1 MAEVRIETD
10 SMGQVEVQNDRYWG
24 AQTQRSLQNF
34 EIGEI
39 LFTRPFIRAY
49 GILKHSCAWANGEL
63 GAMNPEKSEL
73 ICKAAQE
80 VIEGKLD
87 EHFPLVVFQTGS
99 GTQFNMN
106 CNEVISNRAIEMAN
120 GKLGS
125 KSPVHPNDDCN
136 KGQSSNDTFPTAMR
150 IAAVCELSESLI
162 PSVGELRD
170 ALNSKAVKYNKVVK
184 TGRTHLQDAVPLTLG
199 QEISGWVSQLDHS
212 LERLQY
218 SLNHLKE
225 VPIGGTAVGT
235 GLNAHPEF
243 SQKVVQKIN
252 ELSGHT
258 FVPSPVKFES
268 IAAHDAIAFAS
279 SAMRTLAGVLMK
291 IGNDIRWLAS
301 GPRCGIGELLIPENE
316 PGSSIMPGKVNPT
329 QVEALT
335 MVVTQVYGNDAAVAF
350 AASQGSF
357 ELNTYKPVM
366 IHNLLESARILS
378 DACDSFRKN
387 CVIGIEPN
395 LPKIKEYLDNSL
407 MLVTALNPH
416 IGYDKAAQIAKK
428 AYKENSTLKQAA
440 IALGFLT
447 ADQFDE
453 WVNPANMTGIK

>member
-1 MAEVRIETD
+1 MGEIRIESD
-10 SMGQVEVQNDRYWG
+10 SMGQIEVANDRYWG

-49 GILKHSCAWANGEL
+49 GILKLSCAWANGEL
-63 GAMNPEKSEL
+63 GVMDPEKSDL
-73 ICKAAQE
+73 ICRAAQE

-87 EHFPLVVFQTGS
+87 DHFPLVVFQTGS

-106 CNEVISNRAIEMAN
+106 SNEVISNRAIELVD

-125 KSPVHPNDDCN
+125 KAPVHPNDDCN

-162 PSVGELRD
+162 PSVSRLRD
-170 ALNSKAVKYNKVVK
+170 AFKTKAKEFENVVK

-212 LERLQY
+212 LERLR
-218 SLNHLKE
+218 SSITHLYE

-243 SQKVVQKIN
+243 SQKVVHKIN
-252 ELSGHT
+252 EVTGHN
-258 FVPSPVKFES
+258 FISSPVKFES

-279 SAMRTLAGVLMK
+279 AAMRTLAGVLMK
-291 IGNDIRWLAS
+291 IGNDVRWLAS

-335 MVVTQVYGNDAAVAF
+335 MVVTQVYGNDAAIAF

-366 IHNLLESARILS
+366 IHNLLESARILT

-387 CVIGIEPN
+387 CVIGIQPN
-395 LPKIKEYLDNSL
+395 HPKIKEYLDNSL

-416 IGYDKAAQIAKK
+416 IGYDKSAQIAKK
-428 AYKENSTLKQAA
+428 AYKENSTLKEAA
-440 IALGFLT
+440 LALGFVSSE
-447 ADQFDE
+447 QFDE
-453 WVNPANMTGIK
+453 WVNPANMT

>member
-1 MAEVRIETD
+1 MSCVRIESD
-10 SMGQVEVQNDRYWG
+10 SMGQIEVASDRYWG

-39 LFTRPFIRAY
+39 CFTRPFIRAY
-49 GILKHSCAWANGEL
+49 GILKFSCAWANGQL
-63 GAMNPEKSEL
+63 GTMDPEKSDL
-73 ICKAAQE
+73 ICKAAEE
-80 VIEGKLD
+80 VIDGKLD
-87 EHFPLVVFQTGS
+87 DHFPLVVFQTGS

-106 CNEVISNRAIEMAN
+106 TNEVISNRAIQIVN
-120 GKLGS
+120 GELGS
-125 KSPVHPNDDCN
+125 KTPIHPNDDCN

-162 PSVGELRD
+162 PAVSRLRD
-170 ALNSKAVKYNKVVK
+170 TLNTKALEFNDVVK

-212 LERLQY
+212 LERIKA
-218 SLNHLKE
+218 SLTHLNE

-243 SQKVVQKIN
+243 GSKVILKIN
-252 ELSGHT
+252 ELTGHE
-258 FVPSPVKFES
+258 FSSSPVKFES

-279 SAMRTLAGVLMK
+279 SAMRTLAGALMK
-291 IGNDIRWLAS
+291 IGNDVRWLAS

-366 IHNLLESARILS
+366 IHNLLESSRILA
-378 DACDSFRKN
+378 DGCDSFRKN
-387 CVIGIEPN
+387 CILGIEPN

-440 IALGFLT
+440 LTLGFLT
-447 ADQFDE
+447 SEQFDE
-453 WVNPANMTGIK
+453 WVNPANMTGL

>member
-1 MAEVRIETD
+1 MAGIRIESD
-10 SMGQVEVQNDRYWG
+10 SMGQIEVASDRYWG

-49 GILKHSCAWANGEL
+49 GILKHSCAWANGQL
-63 GAMNPEKSEL
+63 GAMDSEKSDL

-80 VIEGKLD
+80 VIDGKLD
-87 EHFPLVVFQTGS
+87 DHFPLVVFQTGS

-106 CNEVISNRAIEMAN
+106 SNEVISNRAIEMAS
-120 GKLGS
+120 GELGS
-125 KSPVHPNDDCN
+125 KTPVHPNDDCN

-150 IAAVCELSESLI
+150 ISAVCELSDSLI
-162 PSVGELRD
+162 PSVSKLRD
-170 ALNSKAVKYNKVVK
+170 ALNSKAIEFQKIVK

-212 LERLQY
+212 LERLQS
-218 SLNHLKE
+218 SLTHLKE

-243 SQKVVQKIN
+243 SSKVVHKIN
-252 ELSGHT
+252 ELTGHN
-258 FVPSPVKFES
+258 FISSPVKFES

-279 SAMRTLAGVLMK
+279 SAMRTLAGALMK

-335 MVVTQVYGNDAAVAF
+335 MVVTQVYGNDAAIAF

-366 IHNLLESARILS
+366 IHNLLESSRILA
-378 DACDSFRKN
+378 DGCDSFRKN

-428 AYKENSTLKQAA
+428 AYKEHSTLKQAA
-440 IALGFLT
+440 LSLGFLT

-453 WVNPANMTGIK
+453 WVNPANMTGI

>member
-1 MAEVRIETD
+1 MTAVRIESD
-10 SMGQVEVQNDRYWG
+10 SMGEIEVAKDRYWG

-39 LFTRPFIRAY
+39 RFTRPFIRAY
-49 GILKHSCAWANGEL
+49 GILKYSCAWANGEL
-63 GAMNPEKSEL
+63 GAINPEKTSL
-73 ICKAAQE
+73 MLNAAQE
-80 VIEGKLD
+80 VIAGKMD
-87 EHFPLVVFQTGS
+87 SHFPLVVFQTGS

-106 CNEVISNRAIEMAN
+106 VNEVISNRAIEMA
-120 GKLGS
+120 GGEMGS
-125 KSPVHPNDDCN
+125 KSPIHPNDDCN
-136 KGQSSNDTFPTAMR
+136 KGQSSNDSFPTAMR
-150 IAAVCELSESLI
+150 IAAVCEISERLL
-162 PSVGELRD
+162 PSVQQLRD
-170 ALNSKAVKYNKVVK
+170 VFHKKAVGFKDIVK

-212 LERLQY
+212 IERLQAC
-218 SLNHLKE
+218 LVHLKE

-235 GLNAHPEF
+235 GLNAHPQF
-243 SQKVVQKIN
+243 SVKVIEQIN
-252 ELSGHT
+252 QLTGQT
-258 FVPSPVKFES
+258 FISSPIKFES

-279 SAMRTLAGVLMK
+279 GAMRTLAGALMK
-291 IGNDIRWLAS
+291 IANDIRWLAS

-335 MVVTQVYGNDAAVAF
+335 MVVTQVYGNDAAIAF

-366 IHNLLESARILS
+366 IHNLLESSRILA
-378 DACDSFRKN
+378 DACDSFCKN
-387 CVIGIEPN
+387 CVVGIEPN

-428 AYKENSTLKQAA
+428 AYKENSTLKEAA
-440 IALGFLT
+440 VSLGFLSS
-447 ADQFDE
+447 DQFDE
-453 WVNPANMTGIK
+453 WVDPAKMTNH

>member
-1 MAEVRIETD
+1 MSKRIESD
-10 SMGQVEVQNDRYWG
+10 SMGEIEVASDRYWG

-39 LFTRPFIRAY
+39 RFTRPFIRAY
-49 GILKHSCAWANGEL
+49 GILKYSCAWANGQL
-63 GAMNPEKSEL
+63 GVMDKEKSEL
-73 ICKAAQE
+73 ICKSAQE
-80 VIEGKLD
+80 VIDGKLD
-87 EHFPLVVFQTGS
+87 DHFPLVVFQTGS

-106 CNEVISNRAIEMAN
+106 SNEVISNRAIEMA
-120 GKLGS
+120 GGEMGS

-150 IAAVCELSESLI
+150 IAAVCEM
-162 PSVGELRD
+162 VDVLRPKVMD
-170 ALNSKAVKYNKVVK
+170 LRNALDEKSKAFKDVVK

-212 LERLQY
+212 MDRLCA
-218 SLNHLKE
+218 SINHLKE

-243 SQKVVQKIN
+243 SSKVVEKMN
-252 ELSGHT
+252 ELTGHE
-258 FVPSPVKFES
+258 FVSSPVKFET

-279 SAMRTLAGVLMK
+279 SAMRTLAGALMK
-291 IGNDIRWLAS
+291 IGNDVRWLAS

-335 MVVTQVYGNDAAVAF
+335 MVVTQVYGNDATIAF

-366 IHNLLESARILS
+366 IHNLLESSRILG

-387 CVIGIEPN
+387 CVVGIEPN

-416 IGYDKAAQIAKK
+416 IGYDKAAAIAKK
-428 AYKENSTLKQAA
+428 AYKENTTLKAA
-440 IALGFLT
+440 ALELGYLNSE
-447 ADQFDE
+447 QFDE
-453 WVNPANMTGIK
+453 WVNPANMTGQ